1 MRLLVYAL
9 LATTAV
15 ISGCSSTGGN
25 LKSNSAATSKHYN
38 DVWDRIRAGY
48 GMPDLKDSRVDYWV
62 NYYTKRPGSVQ
73 TMANRSAKYIYYVTT
88 ELQKRGMPTELALLP
103 FVESAY
109 NTTALSRVKAS
120 GLWQFMPATGTD
132 FNLTQNWWRDDR
144 RDPVSS
150 TQAAI
155 NYLAYLYN
163 FQGND
168 WHLALASYNWGQ
180 GSVKRAR
187 DRNAAQGRSTDYLS
201 LNMPQETRDYVPKLL
216 AFKRII
222 SNPSKYGITLPR
234 VPDQP
239 YFEEV
244 AKTVD
249 IDIEVAAKLAGMSLT
264 EFKEMNPQFHRPVIL
279 AEHGQRILIPKANV
293 ASYKKNLA
301 NYKGNLAS
309 YSGYTP
315 RSGESLADIAQR
327 HGVDLALLKQLNG
340 YTNKQTVAINSR
352 TLMIPRGNGISP
364 SVSPAGI
371 RATAPAPQRQQPM
384 PAASAGPDMM
394 LALIERTRLPAS
406 AVNPPASAPALAQNR
421 APSPAPTV
429 ANTPAVRAS
438 SPMPR
443 PGSAALMASNTAG
456 SAVGSAVDPLA
467 DLIRSD
473 GSMATSVP
481 AVAANTST
489 AASVSSALNT
499 PTAAAS
505 YERPAAMLPS
515 VGGNQSLAARAASN
529 VQRSGPEVQRVSW
542 GDEPA
547 GSAPRARTAA
557 YQPSAAMAAGAA
569 PGAGRNPATHR
580 VAKGETLYSL
590 ARQYNT
596 NVNDLAAL
604 NNITIDGLKA
614 GMILRLPNSGA
625 EG

>member
-9 LATTAV
+9 LATTAI

-25 LKSNSAATSKHYN
+25 LKSNTAATSKHYN
-38 DVWDRIRAGY
+38 NVWDRIRAGY
-48 GMPDLKDSRVDYWV
+48 AMPDLRDSRVDYWV

-187 DRNAAQGRSTDYLS
+187 DRNAAQGRGTDYLS
-201 LNMPQETRDYVPKLL
+201 LNMPQETRDYVPKLM

-222 SNPSKYGITLPR
+222 SQPAKYGITLPH

-244 AKTVD
+244 NKTVD
-249 IDIEVAAKLAGMSLT
+249 IDIEVAAKLAGMSLS

-315 RSGESLADIAQR
+315 RSGEALADIAQR
-327 HGVDLALLKQLNG
+327 LGVDLALLKQLNG
-340 YTNKQTVAINSR
+340 YTAKQTVAINSR
-352 TLMIPRGNGISP
+352 TLMVPRGSGISP
-364 SVSPAGI
+364 SASPSGI
-371 RATAPAPQRQQPM
+371 RATPPAPVQQPM

-406 AVNPPASAPALAQNR
+406 AVNPPPAATPALAQQRVPAPAPAARPASTTPR
-421 APSPAPTV
+421 AASAALVASNTSPAP
-429 ANTPAVRAS
+429 AS
-438 SPMPR
+438 S
-443 PGSAALMASNTAG
+443 T
-456 SAVGSAVDPLA
+456 VDPLA
-467 DLIRSD
+467 DLIRAD
-473 GSMATSVP
+473 GSTATAVP
-481 AVAANTST
+481 ALAANRPQTAAPSSAASVAST
-489 AASVSSALNT
+489 AALS
-499 PTAAAS
+499 
-505 YERPAAMLPS
+505 EQPAAMLPN
-515 VGGNQSLAARAASN
+515 VGGNQSLAARAAST
-529 VQRSGPEVQRVSW
+529 VQRSGPVVQRVSW
-542 GDEPA
+542 DSEPTT
-547 GSAPRARTAA
+547 SAARVRTAA
-557 YQPSAAMAAGAA
+557 YQPPAVPAA
-569 PGAGRNPATHR
+569 PTATRNPASHR

-590 ARQYNT
+590 ARQYHT
-596 NVNDLAAL
+596 TVNDLAAL
-604 NNITIDGLKA
+604 NNITVDGLKA
-614 GMILRLPNSGA
+614 GMVLRLPNSGV

>member
-9 LATTAV
+9 LATTAI

-25 LKSNSAATSKHYN
+25 LKSNSSAASRHYN

-48 GMPDLKDSRVDYWV
+48 SMPDLKDSRVDYWV
-62 NYYTKRPGSVQ
+62 NYYAKRPGSVQ
-73 TMANRSAKYIYYVTT
+73 TMANRSSKYIYYVTT

-132 FNLTQNWWRDDR
+132 FKLTQNWWLDER

-187 DRNAAQGRSTDYLS
+187 DRNAAQGRGTDYLS
-201 LNMPQETRDYVPKLL
+201 LKMPQETRDYVPKLL

-249 IDIEVAAKLAGMSLT
+249 IDIDVAAKLAGMST
-264 EFKEMNPQFHRPVIL
+264 AEFKEMNPHFHRPVIL
-279 AEHGQRILIPKANV
+279 AEHRQRILIPKANV
-293 ASYKKNLA
+293 ASYKRNLA

-340 YTNKQTVAINSR
+340 YSHKQNVAINSR
-352 TLMIPRGNGISP
+352 TLMLPRGNGISP
-364 SVSPAGI
+364 SASPSGI
-371 RATAPAPQRQQPM
+371 RATPPAPVTPQAAPA
-384 PAASAGPDMM
+384 AAPGPDMM
-394 LALIERTRLPAS
+394 LALIERTRSPAS
-406 AVNPPASAPALAQNR
+406 AVSQPAPVVAQNR
-421 APSPAPTV
+421 APARPQA
-429 ANTPAVRAS
+429 AAVRP
-438 SPMPR
+438 SPMPT
-443 PGSAALMASNTAG
+443 PQAPTAALARNTASSV
-456 SAVGSAVDPLA
+456 SANPDPLA

-481 AVAANTST
+481 AI
-489 AASVSSALNT
+489 ASQT
-499 PTAAAS
+499 PSAAAAVGGTS
-505 YERPAAMLPS
+505 SMLATVSNQPPAATLQN
-515 VGGNQSLAARAASN
+515 VGGSHSLAARTASN
-529 VQRSGPEVQRVSW
+529 VQNSGPVVQRVSW
-542 GDEPA
+542 DDDA
-547 GSAPRARTAA
+547 SNSNVRARTAA
-557 YQPSAAMAAGAA
+557 YQPQAAVASNSPASAN
-569 PGAGRNPATHR
+569 RNPSTHR

-590 ARQYNT
+590 ARRYNT
-596 NVNDLAAL
+596 SVNDLAAL
-604 NNITIDGLKA
+604 NHIAVDGLQA
-614 GMILRLPNSGA
+614 GMVLRLPYSGA

>member
-1 MRLLVYAL
+1 MITRFFICAL
-9 LATTAV
+9 LATTAIV
-15 ISGCSSTGGN
+15 SGCSSTGGN
-25 LKSNSAATSKHYN
+25 LNSGDSAVSKRYDN
-38 DVWDRIRAGY
+38 VWDRIRAGY
-48 GMPDLKDSRVDYWV
+48 AMPDLRDSRVEYWV
-62 NYYTKRPGSVQ
+62 DYYSKRPGSVQ
-73 TMANRSAKYIYYVTT
+73 TMANRSSKYIHYVTT

-132 FNLTQNWWRDDR
+132 FKLTQNWWRDER

-187 DRNAAQGRSTDYLS
+187 ERNAKRGLGTDYLS
-201 LNMPQETRDYVPKLL
+201 LKMPKETRDYVPKLL

-222 SNPSKYGITLPR
+222 SNPSKYGITLPN

-279 AEHGQRILIPKANV
+279 AEHQQNILIPKANV

-301 NYKGNLAS
+301 NYKGNLSS

-315 RSGESLADIAQR
+315 SSGESLASIAQR

-340 YTNKQTVAINSR
+340 YSGRQSVAISGR
-352 TLMIPRGNGISP
+352 TLMLPRGNGVSPNASP
-364 SVSPAGI
+364 SGI
-371 RATAPAPQRQQPM
+371 RAAPPAPIQQQAVP
-384 PAASAGPDMM
+384 GPDMM
-394 LALIERTRLPAS
+394 LALIERTQANQVAPAVAQSNAVVAAPAS
-406 AVNPPASAPALAQNR
+406 VQSPAPAAAPQAPALA
-421 APSPAPTV
+421 S
-429 ANTPAVRAS
+429 NTPRA
-438 SPMPR
+438 
-443 PGSAALMASNTAG
+443 ASGNP
-456 SAVGSAVDPLA
+456 DPLA

-473 GSMATSVP
+473 GSVDTAVP
-481 AVAANTST
+481 AL
-489 AASVSSALNT
+489 ASNRVNMPSALADPN
-499 PTAAAS
+499 PQSNAALASGSQAAA
-505 YERPAAMLPS
+505 LPS
-515 VGGNQSLAARAASN
+515 VGGRQALATN
-529 VQRSGPEVQRVSW
+529 VQTSGAVVQRVSW
-542 GDEPA
+542 DDSSSTSTVAARPA
-547 GSAPRARTAA
+547 S
-557 YQPSAAMAAGAA
+557 YQPQAATASSTY
-569 PGAGRNPATHR
+569 RNPATHQ
-580 VAKGETLYSL
+580 VVKGETLYSL
-590 ARQYNT
+590 ARRYNT
-596 NVNDLAAL
+596 NVNDLVAL
-604 NNITIDGLKA
+604 NNIAADGLQI
-614 GMILRLPNSGA
+614 GMVLRLPHSGA

>member
-1 MRLLVYAL
+1 MRLLVCAL
-9 LATTAV
+9 LATTAI

-25 LKSNSAATSKHYN
+25 LKNNGSASSRHYN

-48 GMPDLKDSRVDYWV
+48 AMPDLRDSRVDYWV
-62 NYYTKRPGSVQ
+62 DYYAKRPGSVQ
-73 TMANRSAKYIYYVTT
+73 AMANRSSKYIYYVTT

-132 FNLTQNWWRDDR
+132 FKLAQNWWRDER

-187 DRNAAQGRSTDYLS
+187 DRNAAQGRGTDYLS
-201 LNMPQETRDYVPKLL
+201 LKMPQETRDYVPKLL

-222 SNPSKYGITLPR
+222 SNPSKYGITLPK

-249 IDIEVAAKLAGMSLT
+249 IDIDVAARLAGMSIA

-293 ASYKKNLA
+293 ASYKRNLA

-327 HGVDLALLKQLNG
+327 HGVDLSLLKQLNG
-340 YTNKQTVAINSR
+340 YRNNQNVAINSR
-352 TLMIPRGNGISP
+352 TLMLPRGKGISP
-364 SVSPAGI
+364 GASPSGIRVDSPAPN
-371 RATAPAPQRQQPM
+371 RQQTAPATT
-384 PAASAGPDMM
+384 SSPDMM

-406 AVNPPASAPALAQNR
+406 AVNQPAAMPTLAQNR
-421 APSPAPTV
+421 APAPIPT
-429 ANTPAVRAS
+429 ARPS

-443 PGSAALMASNTAG
+443 PGSAAVMAKNTTSSVSSNP
-456 SAVGSAVDPLA
+456 DPLA

-473 GSMATSVP
+473 GSMATSVS
-481 AVAANTST
+481 ALASTST
-489 AASVSSALNT
+489 ATVVSSSSSAL
-499 PTAAAS
+499 AAAS
-505 YERPAAMLPS
+505 SVPPTTTLPN
-515 VGGNQSLAARAASN
+515 VGGNQSLAASN
-529 VQRSGPEVQRVSW
+529 VQNSGPVVKRVSW
-542 GDEPA
+542 DDDPVNIG
-547 GSAPRARTAA
+547 PRTRTAA
-557 YQPSAAMAAGAA
+557 YQPQAPVAGGTASS
-569 PGAGRNPATHR
+569 GARNPSTHR
-580 VAKGETLYSL
+580 VVKGETLYSL
-590 ARQYNT
+590 ARRYNT

-604 NNITIDGLKA
+604 NHIAVDGLKA
-614 GMILRLPNSGA
+614 GMVLRLPYSGA

>member
-9 LATTAV
+9 LATTAI

-25 LKSNSAATSKHYN
+25 LKNNSSASSKHYN

-48 GMPDLKDSRVDYWV
+48 AMPDLRDSRVDYWV
-62 NYYTKRPGSVQ
+62 NYYAKRPGSVQ
-73 TMANRSAKYIYYVTT
+73 TMANRSSKYIYYVTT

-132 FNLTQNWWRDDR
+132 FKLAQNWWRDER

-187 DRNAAQGRSTDYLS
+187 DRNAAQGRGTDYLS
-201 LNMPQETRDYVPKLL
+201 LKMPQETRDYVPKLL

-222 SNPSKYGITLPR
+222 SNPSKYGITLPK

-249 IDIEVAAKLAGMSLT
+249 IDIDVAAKLAGMSIA

-293 ASYKKNLA
+293 ATYKKNLA

-340 YTNKQTVAINSR
+340 YRSNQNVAINSR
-352 TLMIPRGNGISP
+352 TLMLPRGQGISP
-364 SVSPAGI
+364 SASPSGI
-371 RATAPAPQRQQPM
+371 RANPPAPIQQQPAPA
-384 PAASAGPDMM
+384 AAPGPDMM
-394 LALIERTRLPAS
+394 LALIERTRLPAA
-406 AVNPPASAPALAQNR
+406 AVSQPAAVPALAQNR
-421 APSPAPTV
+421 APTPAP
-429 ANTPAVRAS
+429 AARPS

-443 PGSAALMASNTAG
+443 PVPAAVMASNTAG
-456 SAVGSAVDPLA
+456 SVSSNPDPLA

-481 AVAANTST
+481 ALASNHTATVGASAT
-489 AASVSSALNT
+489 AAVATTSA
-499 PTAAAS
+499 TANPPVA
-505 YERPAAMLPS
+505 LPNI
-515 VGGNQSLAARAASN
+515 GGSQSLAARTGSQ
-529 VQRSGPEVQRVSW
+529 VQSSSAVVQRVSW
-542 GDEPA
+542 GEDSVDTGA
-547 GSAPRARTAA
+547 RARTAA
-557 YQPSAAMAAGAA
+557 YQPQAAMAANTGSNTA
-569 PGAGRNPATHR
+569 RNPSTHR
-580 VAKGETLYSL
+580 VIKGETLYSL
-590 ARQYNT
+590 ARRYNT
-596 NVNDLAAL
+596 SVNDLAAL
-604 NNITIDGLKA
+604 NHIAVDGLQA
-614 GMILRLPNSGA
+614 GMVLRLPYSGA

>member
-9 LATTAV
+9 LATTAIV
-15 ISGCSSTGGN
+15 SGCSSTGGN
-25 LKSNSAATSKHYN
+25 LKNNSSASSRHHN

-48 GMPDLKDSRVDYWV
+48 AMPDLRDSRVDYWV
-62 NYYTKRPGSVQ
+62 DYYAKRPGSVQ
-73 TMANRSAKYIYYVTT
+73 TMANRSSKYIYYVTT

-132 FNLTQNWWRDDR
+132 FKLAQNWWRDER

-187 DRNAAQGRSTDYLS
+187 DRNAAQGLGTDYLS
-201 LNMPQETRDYVPKLL
+201 LKMPQETRDYVPKLL

-222 SNPSKYGITLPR
+222 SNPAKYGITLPR

-249 IDIEVAAKLAGMSLT
+249 IDIDVAARLAGMSTT

-293 ASYKKNLA
+293 ATYKKNLA

-327 HGVDLALLKQLNG
+327 HGIDLALLKQLNG
-340 YTNKQTVAINSR
+340 YTSNQHVAINSR
-352 TLMIPRGNGISP
+352 TLMLPRGQGISP
-364 SVSPAGI
+364 SASPSGI
-371 RATAPAPQRQQPM
+371 RANSPAPVRQQPA
-384 PAASAGPDMM
+384 PAATATPDMM
-394 LALIERTRLPAS
+394 LALIERTRTPTATISQS
-406 AVNPPASAPALAQNR
+406 AAVPALAQQR
-421 APSPAPTV
+421 APAPTPT
-429 ANTPAVRAS
+429 ARPS

-443 PGSAALMASNTAG
+443 PGSATVMARNTAG
-456 SAVGSAVDPLA
+456 NVSGSPDPLA

-481 AVAANTST
+481 ALAANTSSSAASASHTTSAMTT
-489 AASVSSALNT
+489 AASN
-499 PTAAAS
+499 PPAAA
-505 YERPAAMLPS
+505 LPNL
-515 VGGNQSLAARAASN
+515 GGSQSLAARTASN
-529 VQRSGPEVQRVSW
+529 VQSSGPVAQRVSW
-542 GDEPA
+542 DDNSSGRSV
-547 GSAPRARTAA
+547 GARSAA
-557 YQPSAAMAAGAA
+557 YQPQASVAANTASSSD
-569 PGAGRNPATHR
+569 RNPSTHR

-590 ARQYNT
+590 ARRYNT
-596 NVNDLAAL
+596 SVNDLAAL
-604 NNITIDGLKA
+604 NHIAVDGLQA
-614 GMILRLPNSGA
+614 GMVLRLPYSGT